1 MKPLLLYNITAQR
14 GRERNAKEREGEQGR
29 ETKEGRRREGG
40 GGGLERLVKCFFHK
54 TKCSAS
60 MAKHK

>member
-29 ETKEGRRREGG
+29 ETKEGIGEG
-40 GGGLERLVKCFFHK
+40 R
-54 TKCSAS
+54 
-60 MAKHK
+60 